1 MAKET
6 NFPEIIDTRGFR
18 VGIDEGFDK
27 AIFEWGIGDKLETL
41 SLPLLH
47 RIEGLEFSLVSLP
60 WWLIFSVIVLLTYS
74 ATKKWTTE
82 HLFKILGITTISSMV
97 SIVGV
102 GAIFIVVAPIVF
114 SMVFIINVIAKLV
127 EYLISIEAPFL
138 FWVDVTTLNGL
149 MTMVIDVMGLVFIV
163 VLTILLL
170 FKVFSGIKIKE
181 RVSNTEKKSLLKV
194 LDILTK
200 NWMPTVLAAVM
211 IFLCG
216 VVGLWE
222 FSMQT
227 IALMVTATVM
237 AIIIGVPLGI
247 AMSRFNWVQRS
258 MLPVLDL
265 MQTLPIF
272 VYLIPFVMVFGPGK
286 VPALLA
292 TLVFALPPVI
302 RLTDLGIRHVD
313 AEIIEAVTAF
323 GSTPRQKLFTAQLP
337 LALPTIMAGINQTT
351 MLALSMVV
359 IASMIG
365 AGGLGF
371 QVLQGINRLE
381 IGRGLLSGIAIV
393 FLAIVFDRIAQS
405 YGKKMQQHLYH
416 TND

>member
-1 MAKET
+1 M
-6 NFPEIIDTRGFR
+6 
-18 VGIDEGFDK
+18 GILYADY
-27 AIFEWGIGDKLETL
+27 
-41 SLPLLH
+41 SLD
-47 RIEGLEFSLVSLP
+47 G
-60 WWLIFSVIVLLTYS
+60 YS
-74 ATKKWTTE
+74 
-82 HLFKILGITTISSMV
+82 HCYG
-97 SIVGV
+97 
-102 GAIFIVVAPIVF
+102 
-114 SMVFIINVIAKLV
+114 N
-127 EYLISIEAPFL
+127 
-138 FWVDVTTLNGL
+138 
-149 MTMVIDVMGLVFIV
+149 
-163 VLTILLL
+163 
-170 FKVFSGIKIKE
+170 
-181 RVSNTEKKSLLKV
+181 
-194 LDILTK
+194 
-200 NWMPTVLAAVM
+200 
-211 IFLCG
+211 
-216 VVGLWE
+216 
-222 FSMQT
+222 
-227 IALMVTATVM
+227 
-237 AIIIGVPLGI
+237 IIGVPLGI